1 MAMLRRSRMFF
12 EPINIKRR
20 ASQMRTDARAN
31 AAAGYQGFA
40 DALFEHAEWIDPTP
54 REKPEPARD
63 RKPQRQSTRTQHN
76 AAPRPVNTPGVPVG
90 STHAVNH
97 SPVRATPVRSGGY
110 RSQVQQPTR
119 QIGNVPASQGRNSV
133 VGAAL

>member
-76 AAPRPVNTPGVPVG
+76 AAPRPVNTPGVFVGVNQITSPGNTVRSSQQRVDAHQQRSVTRRVRGLNVGHVG
-90 STHAVNH
+90 SNGSSH
-97 SPVRATPVRSGGY
+97 
-110 RSQVQQPTR
+110 QV
-119 QIGNVPASQGRNSV
+119 
-133 VGAAL
+133 